1 MGSRSVST
9 PAPVI
14 VDQPSQADIR
24 KEKDK
29 ERKDAA
35 RARAS
40 SAYKRMNSTSNVA
53 SQSRRTG
60 FSGSGIYIPGA
71 E

>member
-1 MGSRSVST
+1 MGGSNNVSFERAYV
-9 PAPVI
+9 APPTERDV
-14 VDQPSQADIR
+14 R

-29 ERKDAA
+29 ERKDAVRGRRSA
-35 RARAS
+35 AAQRAG
-40 SAYKRMNSTSNVA
+40 STSNLS

>member
-1 MGSRSVST
+1 MGSRSIST

-14 VDQPSQADIR
+14 VEGPSEADIR
-24 KEKDK
+24 MEKDK
-29 ERKDAA
+29 ERKDAI
-35 RARAS
+35 RARR
-40 SAYKRMNSTSNVA
+40 SAALKRQSSTSNLSA
-53 SQSRRTG
+53 QSRRTG

>member
-1 MGSRSVST
+1 MGSSSVPNPAPVTVST
-9 PAPVI
+9 PNF
-14 VDQPSQADIR
+14 ADIR

-40 SAYKRMNSTSNVA
+40 MAYRRMKSTSNLS